1 MSRKKTIDCI
11 LKKISEIVFTK
22 AALCCEIAVP
32 CINTALCYSKQ
43 NALPELMKKTAVQT
57 ETDWLRRL
65 QQNDEQ
71 ALTAIMQHY
80 FADLYNYGSRFTV
93 DDGLI
98 RDCIQEV
105 FISLWQRRENVT
117 AILSPKYYLLRA
129 VKNKVL
135 KSLHKIKTR
144 ADGMPLQGDEYDFFL
159 EFSIEKFIIDKQVS
173 DEKAAALRRTLDKLS
188 KRQQEVI
195 YLKFYQHLDH
205 AQIAELMNI
214 SRQSVY
220 NLLHESILKLRNLW
234 QLEFVGQ

>member
-1 MSRKKTIDCI
+1 LFSEKQHIVVEMLSIQSSPSCVTQSKT
-11 LKKISEIVFTK
+11 V
-22 AALCCEIAVP
+22 
-32 CINTALCYSKQ
+32 
-43 NALPELMKKTAVQT
+43 LPELMKKTAVQT
-57 ETDWLRRL
+57 ETDWVRRL

-71 ALTAIMQHY
+71 ALTAIMHLFY
-80 FADLYNYGSRFTV
+80 ADLYNYGARFTA
-93 DDGLI
+93 DDGLV

-135 KSLHKIKTR
+135 KSLHKNKTR
-144 ADGMPLQGDEYDFFL
+144 ADGMYMHGHEYDFFL
-159 EFSIEKFIIDKQVS
+159 EFSVEKFIIEKQVS
-173 DEKAAALRRTLDKLS
+173 DEKAAALRRTLERLS

-220 NLLHESILKLRNLW
+220 NLIHESILKLRSLW
-234 QLEFVGQ
+234 KVEFVNQ